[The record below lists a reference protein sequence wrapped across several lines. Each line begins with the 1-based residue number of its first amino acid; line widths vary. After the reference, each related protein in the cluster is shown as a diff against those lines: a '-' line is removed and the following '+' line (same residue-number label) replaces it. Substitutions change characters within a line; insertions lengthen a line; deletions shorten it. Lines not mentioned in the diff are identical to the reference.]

1 MENYHEVDIE
11 KYYRRG
17 PYEHFSAVKCST
29 SMTNRIDVTNL
40 YNSAKSNGRRFYID
54 VLYLISKTLNS
65 REDYRLF
72 YNYQNNKL
80 LCFDKI
86 NPTHYVFFEESETC
100 TPCYSEYFEDY
111 DKFKSGV
118 EADSAKAREKG
129 VYDLQEQTHPN
140 WFDAS
145 CNKWLSYESM
155 SLELP
160 DGYLYF
166 NPIVVW
172 GSYRREDNGRLT
184 MPISIRLNHAV
195 ADGYLI
201 AKFFIT
207 FEKEMNEF
215 IAKYN

>member
-40 YNSAKSNGRRFYID
+40 
-54 VLYLISKTLNS
+54 
-65 REDYRLF
+65 
-72 YNYQNNKL
+72 
-80 LCFDKI
+80 
-86 NPTHYVFFEESETC
+86 
-100 TPCYSEYFEDY
+100 
-111 DKFKSGV
+111 
-118 EADSAKAREKG
+118 
-129 VYDLQEQTHPN
+129 
-140 WFDAS
+140 
-145 CNKWLSYESM
+145 
-155 SLELP
+155 
-160 DGYLYF
+160 
-166 NPIVVW
+166 
-172 GSYRREDNGRLT
+172 
-184 MPISIRLNHAV
+184 LNHAV

>member
-1 MENYHEVDIE
+1 
-11 KYYRRG
+11 
-17 PYEHFSAVKCST
+17 
-29 SMTNRIDVTNL
+29 
-40 YNSAKSNGRRFYID
+40 
-54 VLYLISKTLNS
+54 
-65 REDYRLF
+65 
-72 YNYQNNKL
+72 
-80 LCFDKI
+80 
-86 NPTHYVFFEESETC
+86 
-100 TPCYSEYFEDY
+100 
-111 DKFKSGV
+111 
-118 EADSAKAREKG
+118 
-129 VYDLQEQTHPN
+129 
-140 WFDAS
+140 
-145 CNKWLSYESM
+145 M